1 MPICA
6 FFKNSD
12 KPRIQADHHCQPGDN
27 IHGKA
32 GPLLLKNIVPA
43 VLKRGRSKNEDSE
56 LTEHPP
62 RGMNKLNEVTSI
74 VMLDF

>member
-6 FFKNSD
+6 FSFYSD
-12 KPRIQADHHCQPGDN
+12 KPRIQTDHHCQPGDN

-32 GPLLLKNIVPA
+32 GPLLLENNVLA
-43 VLKRGRSKNEDSE
+43 VLKRGGSKNEDSE

-62 RGMNKLNEVTSI
+62 RGMNK
-74 VMLDF
+74 